1 VWLALAAIRLFEAKG
16 FSGLALRAALQFKR
30 RRPHV
35 DSCRRGSDSRP
46 HRLLDPSACDPALL
60 RNPSLSKPKQV
71 QSRSRQ
77 TRLALSNWAKPQ
89 GSVRRPLPSHAPASR
104 GTRQATRKGK
114 FPEGGPIS
122 IRQPLKRRREAR
134 WHLPRNRTTGAWAQ
148 SSVIR
153 TATTNKS
160 KHLARG
166 SVFNRGLRRKC
177 ANCERSIGRRQL
189 RARRRDQSRI

>member
-1 VWLALAAIRLFEAKG
+1 
-16 FSGLALRAALQFKR
+16 
-30 RRPHV
+30 
-35 DSCRRGSDSRP
+35 
-46 HRLLDPSACDPALL
+46 LDPSSCDPALL

-104 GTRQATRKGK
+104 GARQATRKGK

-134 WHLPRNRTTGAWAQ
+134 WHLPRNRTTGALAQ

-160 KHLARG
+160 PQHAEPACADESDAQVAAPPMAPGLVPILTASRSAARHT
-166 SVFNRGLRRKC
+166 
-177 ANCERSIGRRQL
+177 A
-189 RARRRDQSRI
+189 RARFIRCRRVFPGQR